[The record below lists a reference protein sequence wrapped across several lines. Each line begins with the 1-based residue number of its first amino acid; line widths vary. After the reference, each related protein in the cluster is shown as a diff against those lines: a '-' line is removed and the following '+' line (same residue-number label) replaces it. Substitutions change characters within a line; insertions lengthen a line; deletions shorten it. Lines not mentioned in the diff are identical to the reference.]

1 MRLRTLVLR
10 SLVHY
15 RSTNA
20 AVVLGVAVAVAVLA
34 GALLVGRS
42 VRASLRALALER
54 IGLTETAVI
63 GTRLFDASLGERL
76 ASPGLLAAPVPTQRL
91 ASAVR
96 TSAPLLSLRGV
107 VTEPASGRRAS
118 PVEVW
123 GVDERFWAFHGIEMP
138 VLEARDARVSPA
150 LAEELAAKEGTVLLL
165 RAEAAQDIPGSTLF
179 GRRDDAGRALRL
191 RVAGV
196 RPAAALGEFSLRPR
210 QDAAH
215 TLFVPLATLQ
225 AAFGREGRVNLILSR
240 GGDAGELATDLARAV
255 TLEDLGLRLREIE
268 PRRSWS
274 LESDDALLGDAVVE
288 QARAAAHEA
297 GLAASASLIYL
308 ATELRV
314 GDASVP
320 YSLVA
325 AVDEGSWLPMSAASD
340 QGLVPEKERFTPI
353 LLNDWTARELGS
365 RVGDELKLHYH
376 VWREEGRLETRR
388 APFRVAQIVPIAGAA
403 ADRELVPDYPGIT
416 REARLADWDPPFS
429 LDLSRIRPQDEA
441 YWQRYQTTPKAFV
454 PLAAGQAL
462 WGHRLGRTT
471 SLRLTRLLQAGV
483 PPGPQAD
490 ATPRATVGF
499 AVAAGATVSAP
510 GTDDPAL
517 VFSRSLVARLT
528 PAARGLVVD
537 DVRTRALAA
546 ARGATDFGQYFFY
559 FSFFLVV
566 AALLLAGLFFRFGLE
581 QRLAELG
588 LLRAVGFTEAGLRRV
603 FLAEAA
609 VLGSAGAVL
618 GMGGAVLYAALMM
631 LGLRTVWVDAVGT
644 RALRLEVGAAELAL
658 GALGGIAAAALAITV
673 TLRGLR
679 GRSVRSL
686 LARAPEEWGPRR
698 GSRRTSWAA
707 LLGIAASLLLTA
719 GALDLMGATAAF
731 FGAGALLLGACLLFV
746 SARLSGERQRAAAGA
761 RASVVALGF
770 RQAAFRPGRSV
781 LAVALVAFASFVI
794 VSVGAFRHAGP
805 PATGP
810 KSETGGFS
818 LLARSVLPLHHDP
831 ETAEGRVAL
840 GLAGVPELAGTRV
853 ARFRLKPGEDASC
866 LNLYRPD
873 RPTVIAPTAGFV
885 GEGRF
890 AFQRSLATT
899 AEEKANP
906 WRLLERDAEDGAI
919 PVIADAGALA
929 YVLHRGLGETW
940 TLGDTGVRVQVVG
953 ALRPGLLQSEL
964 VMGERHFLSAF
975 PGADGFRFFLIE
987 AEPGRDAAVAAALE
1001 SRLSDF
1007 GFDAEPAAAR
1017 LAAFHRVENTY
1028 IATFQAL
1035 GGLGL
1040 LLGTL
1045 GIGAVLVR
1053 NAFDQRREL
1062 ALLRAVGYRPGH
1074 IRTMVLAEAAML
1086 LFLGLAIG
1094 AGAALVAIAPGL
1106 RERATLPSFV
1116 PVLALLAL
1124 VALAGLFV
1132 SRLASAA
1139 VLRLPVLESL
1149 RSE

>member
-10 SLVHY
+10 SLVHN
-15 RSTNA
+15 RRTNA
-20 AVVLGVAVAVAVLA
+20 AVVLGVAVAVAVLS

-42 VRASLRALALER
+42 VRASLRALAEER
-54 IGLTETAVI
+54 IGRTDQAVVGARVFDEALAGSVAAASAGAAHAR
-63 GTRLFDASLGERL
+63 GT
-76 ASPGLLAAPVPTQRL
+76 APVF
-91 ASAVR
+91 
-96 TSAPLLSLRGV
+96 SLRGV

-118 PVEVW
+118 PIEVW
-123 GVDERFWAFHGIEMP
+123 GVDERFWAFHGLAPP
-138 VLEARDARVSPA
+138 VLGEREALLSPA
-150 LAEELAAKEGTVLLL
+150 LVEELATQAGASLML
-165 RAEAAQDIPGSTLF
+165 RAEGTRDIPGSTLF

-191 RVAGV
+191 KVAGV

-210 QDAAH
+210 QDAAR

-240 GGDAGELATDLARAV
+240 GGDAGGLATDLARAV
-255 TLEDLGLRLREIE
+255 ALEDLGLRLREIE

-274 LESDDALLGDAVVE
+274 LESDDALLGDAVVGE
-288 QARAAAHEA
+288 ARAAAHEA

-308 ATELRV
+308 ANELRV

-325 AVDEGSWLPMSAASD
+325 AVDEGLWLPMSAASG
-340 QGLVPEKERFTPI
+340 QGLVQEKGRFTPI
-353 LLNDWTARELGS
+353 LLNDWTARELGA
-365 RVGDELKLHYH
+365 RVGDELMLQYH

-416 REARLADWDPPFS
+416 REARLRDWDPPFP

-441 YWQRYQTTPKAFV
+441 YWQRYRTTPKAWV

-471 SLRLTRLLQAGV
+471 SLRLSPA
-483 PPGPQAD
+483 P
-490 ATPRATVGF
+490 
-499 AVAAGATVSAP
+499 SAP
-510 GTDDPAL
+510 AADDLAAA
-517 VFSRSLVARLT
+517 FSRRLVARLT

-581 QRLAELG
+581 QRLSELG

-618 GMGGAVLYAALMM
+618 GIGGAVLYAALMM

-644 RALRLEVGAAELAL
+644 RALSLDVGAAELAL
-658 GALGGIAAAALAITV
+658 GALGGVAAAVFAIAV

-686 LARAPEEWGPRR
+686 LARAPQEWGPPR
-698 GSRRTSWAA
+698 GSRRTVWAA
-707 LLGIAASLLLTA
+707 LLAIAASLLLTA
-719 GALDLMGATAAF
+719 GALELVGATAAF
-731 FGAGALLLGACLLFV
+731 FGAGALLLAACLLFV
-746 SARLSGERQRAAAGA
+746 SARLSSERQRAAAGA
-761 RASVVALGF
+761 TASVVALGF

-781 LAVALVAFASFVI
+781 LAVALVAFAAFVI

-805 PATGP
+805 PASGRQ
-810 KSETGGFS
+810 SETGGFS

-840 GLAGVPELAGTRV
+840 GLDGVTELADTRV

-890 AFQRSLATT
+890 AFRRSLATT

-906 WRLLERDAEDGAI
+906 WRLLERDAQDGAI

-929 YVLHRGLGETW
+929 YVLHRGLGEAW
-940 TLGDTGVRVQVVG
+940 TLGDGGVRVQVVG
-953 ALRPGLLQSEL
+953 ALRQGLLQSEL
-964 VMGERHFLSAF
+964 VMGVRHFLSAF
-975 PGADGFRFFLIE
+975 PEAEGFRFFLIE
-987 AEPGRDAAVAAALE
+987 TEPGREAAVAAALE
-1001 SRLSDF
+1001 SRLADF
-1007 GFDAEPAAAR
+1007 GFDAEPTAAR

-1028 IATFQAL
+1028 IATFQTL
-1035 GGLGL
+1035 GALGL

-1062 ALLRAVGYRPGH
+1062 ALLRAVGYRASH
-1074 IRTMVLAEAAML
+1074 VRTMVLAETTLL

-1094 AGAALVAIAPGL
+1094 TGAALVAIAPGL
-1106 RERATLPSFV
+1106 RERATLPSLV

-1124 VALAGLFV
+1124 VALAGLLV